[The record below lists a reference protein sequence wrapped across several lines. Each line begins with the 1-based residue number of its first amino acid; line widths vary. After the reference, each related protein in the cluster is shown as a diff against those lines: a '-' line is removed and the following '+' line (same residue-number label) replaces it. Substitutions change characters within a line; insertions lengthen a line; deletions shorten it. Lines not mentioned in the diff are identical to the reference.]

1 MDQQYYVQTGKEEMD
16 TYWGM
21 NTAPEYTAPEYTA
34 APYLLLLKLSKALF
48 LF

>member
-21 NTAPEYTAPEYTA
+21 NTAPEYTA